1 MNAMLVQL
9 NMIGKAFVDFSA
21 LMVLESAALIGCVLL
36 AEYVL
41 RRNVR
46 AALRYWLVMLI
57 LAYVLLTPFLPMCP
71 PSNLMPAGSAAYAD
85 PTTHLAAEH
94 ATAPLAQPT
103 TGQSQTTSV
112 GAGELPRTLSW
123 QGVVF
128 LLWIAGVIVM
138 SIVVIRR
145 AAAACHCVERSAKA
159 NFLMHDILAY
169 CRKRMRIRGPVQL
182 RVCEEGTRP
191 AVCGLL
197 NPVILVPRD
206 LTPTLGSRHL
216 RAVLLHQLA
225 HVKRYDLWV
234 NVVQNV
240 VQVLYFYNPF
250 VWMANAVTRRLRDE
264 AADETVLETVG
275 EEDHVYSQRLADVAK
290 LTVRRSAPNLDFVG
304 VA

>member
-1 MNAMLVQL
+1 MTWMLDQL
-9 NMIGKAFVDFSA
+9 NMTGKAFVDFST
-21 LMVLESAALIGCVLL
+21 LMVVESAALIGFVLL
-36 AEYVL
+36 VEYVL

-46 AALRYWLVMLI
+46 AALRYWLVTLI
-57 LAYVLLTPFLPMCP
+57 LAYVLLTPFLPLCP

-103 TGQSQTTSV
+103 TGQSQTTTV

-138 SIVVIRR
+138 SAVVIRR
-145 AAAACHCVERSAKA
+145 AAAACRCVDRSPKA
-159 NFLMHDILAY
+159 NFLMRDILWY
-169 CRKRMRIRGPVQL
+169 CRKRMRIKGSVQL
-182 RVCEEGTRP
+182 RVCEQGIRP
-191 AVCGLL
+191 AVCGLFS
-197 NPVILVPRD
+197 PIILVPRD

-216 RAVLLHQLA
+216 RAVLLHELA

-234 NVVQNV
+234 NVIQNT

-250 VWMANAVTRRLRDE
+250 LWMANAVIRRLRDE
-264 AADETVLETVG
+264 AADERVLEAVG

-290 LTVRRSAPNLDFVG
+290 LAVRRPAPSLDLVG
-304 VA
+304 IA